1 MVKRR
6 LGSALAAR
14 SYQSQ
19 NRETALRLLVHNL
32 TILLCLRLLRAFQ
45 QSRSGPNNPNNPAEM
60 FFHASPR
67 QGRTDLSPKPQ
78 GLGEQT
84 PPPSFFLLSEAPQ
97 GRLNDVSIA
106 PVGAHGVFG
115 AGIL

>member
-1 MVKRR
+1 MARIARKDER
-6 LGSALAAR
+6 LVAMTFPSENKKGLVRNRQTSAL
-14 SYQSQ
+14 
-19 NRETALRLLVHNL
+19 
-32 TILLCLRLLRAFQ
+32 LLCRPAAKNPLRRGYHL
-45 QSRSGPNNPNNPAEM
+45 P
-60 FFHASPR
+60 
-67 QGRTDLSPKPQ
+67 GRTDLSPKPQ

-84 PPPSFFLLSEAPQ
+84 PQPPSFFLLSEAPQ